1 MSDATNLDLITGHL
15 DANGD
20 IKWRTV
26 CCGAEVKKPASRFEV
41 IIDNADFYNYQVYD
55 IVKKMIVSPNAT
67 GYEIKAEAEA
77 VAERLNSI

>member
-26 CCGAEVKKPASRFEV
+26 CCGAEIKKATSRFEV
-41 IIDNADFYNYQVYD
+41 IIDNSEFYNYQVYD
-55 IVKKMIVSPNAT
+55 TVKRMIVSRDAT
-67 GYEIKAEAEA
+67 VYETKAEAAA